1 MRKKIALQLLALL
14 FMVGT
19 AGAWYF
25 LRTDHSAAHSNT
37 NTAKSESWRIKIE
50 HKARDAASW
59 IKKNNYNSDYCF
71 LIDMRIESGKDRFF
85 VYSLKGDSILSQG
98 LVTHGRCNEN
108 WLEGRRYGNEIG
120 CGCTSLGHYKV
131 GGKYTGRFGTAF
143 KLYGL
148 DNSNSNA
155 YARYVVLHS
164 HECVPEAAVHPAPIC
179 QSDGCPTVSPQ
190 FLLQL
195 EKYIMKSKQ
204 PVLLWIYE

>member
-1 MRKKIALQLLALL
+1 MKKVLLQLLVLL
-14 FMVGT
+14 LMVGT

-25 LRTDHSAAHSNT
+25 FRTDHSASRSNSI
-37 NTAKSESWRIKIE
+37 NSKSEAWRIKLD
-50 HKARDAASW
+50 HKAGIASNW
-59 IKKNNYNSDYCF
+59 IKKNNYNEEYCF
-71 LIDMRIESGKDRFF
+71 LVDMSIESGKNRFF
-85 VYSLKGDSILSQG
+85 VYSLKGNSILTQG

-148 DNSNSNA
+148 DKSNSNA

-164 HECVPEAAVHPAPIC
+164 HECVPEAPVHPSPIC
-179 QSDGCPTVSPQ
+179 QSDGCPTVSPD
-190 FLLQL
+190 FLTILGN
-195 EKYIMKSKQ
+195 YIGKSKK
-204 PVLLWIYE
+204 PVLLWVFE

>member
-1 MRKKIALQLLALL
+1 MKKVLLQLLVLL

-25 LRTDHSAAHSNT
+25 LRTNHSPSRSNSINSKT
-37 NTAKSESWRIKIE
+37 EAWRIKLDQ
-50 HKARDAASW
+50 KAGSAAEW
-59 IKKNNYNSDYCF
+59 IKKNNYNEEYCF
-71 LIDMRIESGKDRFF
+71 LVDMSIESGKNRFF

-131 GGKYTGRFGTAF
+131 GGKYIGRFGTAF
-143 KLYGL
+143 KLHGL
-148 DNSNSNA
+148 DKTNSNA

-164 HECVPEAAVHPAPIC
+164 HECVPEAPVHPSPIC
-179 QSDGCPTVSPQ
+179 QSDGCPTVSPD
-190 FLLQL
+190 FLTIL
-195 EKYIMKSKQ
+195 ENYIGKSKM
-204 PVLLWIYE
+204 PVLLWVFE